1 MDNGLNAGG
10 KSKDARTGG
19 ADEQD
24 ASCGCFDDALDW
36 PGGTGR
42 ASAPL
47 VRQMSKIVAL
57 RSGGGPVASNAN
69 RPTLATF
76 KGVDKVFANRVTAL
90 SGLDLEIRSGEFL
103 SLLGP
108 SGCGKSTVLR
118 LLSGLASPT
127 NGQIIWGCDRPEFG
141 FVFQEPTLMPWSD
154 VFSNV
159 WLPLR
164 LTGVSKE
171 KARGRV
177 EEALASVGLAGFA
190 KAYPRQLS
198 GGMKMRV
205 SIARALVTRPSV
217 LLMDEPFAAL
227 DEITRLKLNDDL
239 AELQASLS
247 ATVVF
252 VTHSVFES
260 VYLADRIVVMA
271 ARPGRAVAEIVSK
284 RRRCGG
290 RDFV

>member
-1 MDNGLNAGG
+1 MTKVVTFPSAGG
-10 KSKDARTGG
+10 PALSKS
-19 ADEQD
+19 
-24 ASCGCFDDALDW
+24 
-36 PGGTGR
+36 R
-42 ASAPL
+42 APA
-47 VRQMSKIVAL
+47 
-57 RSGGGPVASNAN
+57 
-69 RPTLATF
+69 LATF
-76 KGVDKVFANRVTAL
+76 KKVDKVFSNSVTAL
-90 SGLDLEIRSGEFL
+90 TGLDLEIRTGEFL

-118 LLSGLASPT
+118 LLTGLTEPT
-127 NGQIIWGCDRPEFG
+127 RGKIEWSCERPQFG

-154 VFSNV
+154 VFANV

-164 LTGVSKE
+164 LAGISKD
-171 KARGRV
+171 KARPRI
-177 EEALASVGLAGFA
+177 EEALAQVGLSGFA

-205 SIARALVTRPSV
+205 SIARALVTRPQV

-227 DEITRLKLNDDL
+227 DEITRVKLNDDL
-239 AELQASLS
+239 ADLQASLN

-271 ARPGRAVAEIVSK
+271 ARPGRAFAEIGVEAPPVRGESFRLSATYADTCK
-284 RRRCGG
+284 RTSAALHAAMAAGSPGG
-290 RDFV
+290 HAE

>member
-1 MDNGLNAGG
+1 
-10 KSKDARTGG
+10 
-19 ADEQD
+19 
-24 ASCGCFDDALDW
+24 
-36 PGGTGR
+36 
-42 ASAPL
+42 
-47 VRQMSKIVAL
+47 MSKIMTLTA
-57 RSGGGPVASNAN
+57 GGGAAVSSVARA
-69 RPTLATF
+69 TLATF
-76 KGVDKVFANRVTAL
+76 KGVDKVFANQVCAL

-118 LLSGLASPT
+118 LLTGLAAPT
-127 NGQIIWGCDRPEFG
+127 RGEILWGCARPEFG

-154 VFSNV
+154 VFANV

-164 LTGVSKE
+164 LAGVSKE
-171 KARGRV
+171 KARARV
-177 EEALASVGLAGFA
+177 EEALAQVGLSGFA

-205 SIARALVTRPSV
+205 SIARALVTRPAV

-239 AELQASLS
+239 AELQASLN

-271 ARPGRAVAEIVSK
+271 ARPGRAVAEINVVAPPM
-284 RRRCGG
+284 RREGFRLTAQYADTCRRTSLALHLAMGEAPPSELME
-290 RDFV
+290 

>member
-1 MDNGLNAGG
+1 MTKVATFP
-10 KSKDARTGG
+10 S
-19 ADEQD
+19 
-24 ASCGCFDDALDW
+24 AS
-36 PGGTGR
+36 
-42 ASAPL
+42 
-47 VRQMSKIVAL
+47 
-57 RSGGGPVASNAN
+57 GPVPSKSRAPA
-69 RPTLATF
+69 LATF
-76 KGVDKVFANRVTAL
+76 KNVDKVFANQVAAL
-90 SGLDLEIRSGEFL
+90 SGLDLEIRTGEFL

-118 LLSGLASPT
+118 LLTGLAEPT
-127 NGQIIWGCDRPEFG
+127 RGEIAWSCDRPEFG

-154 VFSNV
+154 VFTNV

-164 LTGVSKE
+164 LTGVSKD
-171 KARGRV
+171 KARPRI
-177 EEALASVGLAGFA
+177 EEALAQVGLSGFA

-205 SIARALVTRPSV
+205 SIARALVTRPAV

-239 AELQASLS
+239 ADLQSALS

-271 ARPGRAVAEIVSK
+271 ARPGRAFAEITVEAPPI
-284 RRRCGG
+284 RREGFRLTATYADTCRRTSNALHEAMGEATPTE
-290 RDFV
+290 FME